1 MNLAFC
7 NQEKQRNEVC
17 LYIFS
22 LYFLLARVLKPVETL
37 VPVIWFVRM
46 HDSNALLRYYILYML
61 LFIYIY
67 LLCTMLIFIC
77 AFHCYN
83 FGCMMIKSNKT

>member
-22 LYFLLARVLKPVETL
+22 LYFLLARVLKPVET
-37 VPVIWFVRM
+37 PVSIIWFVCM
-46 HDSNALLRYYILYML
+46 HDSNALLRYYILTGGEPTPISAAASSS
-61 LFIYIY
+61 FPPPRR
-67 LLCTMLIFIC
+67 CRSRPPR
-77 AFHCYN
+77 HN
-83 FGCMMIKSNKT
+83 PRG